1 MTPEKGKDFPSMART
16 FRAFTK
22 TKNAPIVNAI
32 RRTITAIRTD
42 AKNRIPE
49 DGLGRAIWGQNVI
62 GLNKLIKRVVVR
74 TVGDGFTGG
83 LEVKGL
89 AGLIEKGGRTASHPI
104 SAWRGA
110 VLARAPGFFVRGTGG
125 VSKAFVKHP
134 GGPVAKKAR
143 ALEAVEAARPRFF
156 ENVQQAL
163 AQAMEEAARNA

>member
-74 TVGDGFTGG
+74 TVGDSFTGG

-89 AGLIEKGGRTASHPI
+89 AGLIEKGGRTAEHPI
-104 SAWRGA
+104 SAQRGA
-110 VLARAPGFFVRGTGG
+110 VLAGPGFFVRGKGG
-125 VSKAFVKHP
+125 ARARVMHK

-143 ALEAVEAARPRFF
+143 VLEAVEAARPKFL

-163 AQAMEEAARNA
+163 AQGMEEAARNA